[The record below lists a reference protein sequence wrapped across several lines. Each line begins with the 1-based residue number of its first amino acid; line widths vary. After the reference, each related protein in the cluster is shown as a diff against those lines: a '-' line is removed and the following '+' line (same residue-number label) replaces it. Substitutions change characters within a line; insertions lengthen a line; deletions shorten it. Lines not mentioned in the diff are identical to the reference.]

1 MKVVGMSGLKKH
13 KFKKNIFGIIGL
25 AVIPLHSFL
34 LSLKGPF
41 DNLWERLVLV
51 TFSQIGA
58 RYGAIEELII
68 WGLLSAFYYFTIF
81 DYLLFLSS
89 TELPLIKLTL
99 AFSGLSILIIVFLPF
114 APTMFPIASETHNT
128 LSYVAGVAIVLTLLI
143 FVFSFWN
150 RDRKLFYKSFFI
162 LLVGVAVLLAMMMII
177 GVSSLFQIALSGF
190 LCAFLFLELIFLEK
204 SDKIDIFEKLRGAEE
219 EDFFGFGG

>member
-1 MKVVGMSGLKKH
+1 MSGLKKH

-143 FVFSFWN
+143 FVF
-150 RDRKLFYKSFFI
+150 FFI